1 MIYALCCALPGQLVM
16 LAQEGWQLE
25 RLEVAGEQQILISN
39 SRHPLMKVDP
49 GLIPGAARLL
59 EPGETGVGFTAVQE
73 SGIRQMDNLNADYIV
88 LLQDRGEGLEL
99 RSLRK
104 DAL

>member
-1 MIYALCCALPGQLVM
+1 
-16 LAQEGWQLE
+16 
-25 RLEVAGEQQILISN
+25 
-39 SRHPLMKVDP
+39 
-49 GLIPGAARLL
+49 
-59 EPGETGVGFTAVQE
+59 
-73 SGIRQMDNLNADYIV
+73 MDNLNADYIV

>member
-1 MIYALCCALPGQLVM
+1 MRIRQGTGLAAATALGLFPMTGA
-16 LAQEGWQLE
+16 
-25 RLEVAGEQQILISN
+25 
-39 SRHPLMKVDP
+39 HPDVSMTSTLMKVDP